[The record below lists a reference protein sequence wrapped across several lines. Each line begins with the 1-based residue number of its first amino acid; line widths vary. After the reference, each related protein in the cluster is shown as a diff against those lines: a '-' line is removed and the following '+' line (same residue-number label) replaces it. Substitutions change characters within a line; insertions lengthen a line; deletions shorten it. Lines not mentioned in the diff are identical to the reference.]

1 MWVVKSW
8 PSGRSGPSYV
18 MDLVKAEALLDIES
32 HALRKRQLG
41 SIAYRVGGPAHV
53 GLPAVGARLAPSSGL
68 FFAAECPADLGS
80 GGADVDV
87 GDAAVRS
94 RRRQETLGLAQIE
107 REDRGGKPGPD
118 RIVHPDRLVELG
130 ISHDIKNRRKGFPQH
145 GAGLVRHFT
154 QHGTHVVGVVAP
166 FDALAALDIPAGGAR
181 FGQRPLHAFK
191 SRAVDERS
199 DQGIRVAR

>member
-18 MDLVKAEALLDIES
+18 MDLVEAEALLDIEP

-53 GLPAVGARLAPSSGL
+53 GLPAVGARLAPSPGL
-68 FFAAECPADLGS
+68 FFAAECAADLGS
-80 GGADVDV
+80 GGSDVDI

-94 RRRQETLGLAQIE
+94 RPRQETLGLAQIE

-118 RIVHPDRLVELG
+118 RIVHPDRLVEPG
-130 ISHDIKNRRKGFPQH
+130 IPPDTENRRKGFAQH
-145 GAGLVRHFT
+145 GPALFRHFA
-154 QHGTHVVGVVAP
+154 QRGTHVIGIIA
-166 FDALAALDIPAGGAR
+166 FFGALAALDLPAGGAR
-181 FGQRPLHAFK
+181 F
-191 SRAVDERS
+191 
-199 DQGIRVAR
+199 